1 MNDFV
6 KICNYGVAIDRMRRE
21 QKESEKE
28 IAQKRKE
35 IAIKQGKCDMAIKIL
50 AAICG
55 TIGACIMGLVCLLF
69 VLVF

>member
-21 QKESEKE
+21 QKESMEE
-28 IAQKRKE
+28 IAQQRGE
-35 IAIKQGKCDMAIKIL
+35 IAIRQSKCDMSIKIL

-55 TIGACIMGLVCLLF
+55 TIGACIMGLICLLC